1 MELKDLNSR
10 ALLVSYLE
18 AVLLV
23 SSAVSDAPEHD
34 ALDVNGW
41 RRRTAGM

>member
-1 MELKDLNSR
+1 MEVKDLDTG
-10 ALLVSYLE
+10 AVSYLE

-34 ALDVNGW
+34 ALNVNSWKG
-41 RRRTAGM
+41 RTVSM